1 MSFEDDI
8 KKFTKTIPDKLEHI
22 DSEETSKIAL
32 ITPFLRLM
40 GYDTTNPAEVKAEYT
55 ADVGTKQGEKVDFAI
70 LENGEPLIFIECK
83 SATKE
88 LTNDNISQ
96 LFRYFSITDIQI
108 GILTNGVEYKFFT
121 TGEDNNRMDEKPF
134 LDIDLLNLT
143 KKDIKELEK
152 FKKSNFDIDEVVS
165 RADNLKYRNLIKK
178 TLLSEFEEP
187 SEDFIK
193 AIGQQVYE
201 GRLTPNI
208 KERFGN
214 IISVAITEIINEKV
228 NKTLSDAVASNETQ
242 QEDHN
247 AVEAEE
253 EIIDEDGII
262 TTDVEKEGYFIV
274 RSIASEVVDPDLIA
288 IRDRKHYCNILFDN
302 NQRYPI
308 VRFYFNNEDHLRVEF
323 YDEITLTSNGGKI
336 GEKVDIENVSD
347 LYKYKERILKV
358 VNDYLEM

>member
-228 NKTLSDAVASNETQ
+228 NKTLSDAVASN
-242 QEDHN
+242 N